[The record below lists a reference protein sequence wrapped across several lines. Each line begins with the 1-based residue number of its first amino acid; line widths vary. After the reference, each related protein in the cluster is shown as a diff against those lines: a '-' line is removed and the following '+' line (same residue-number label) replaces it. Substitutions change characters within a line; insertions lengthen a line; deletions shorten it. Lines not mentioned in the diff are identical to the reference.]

1 MNHIKKYFSLFLAVI
16 VGLITMLPT
25 QQFTAY
31 AENFGNFSNYD
42 PIFDLSNPIKAVNT
56 PGMDGSPW
64 SVQPYQ
70 VKVRGKDFA
79 LFCADPHR
87 KGLSYSNSK
96 QGHLGSIAD
105 LYVGARPG
113 QKGKQAMTTK
123 AYHEGTPYGPAMIS
137 DAMYY
142 ILKNW
147 NDNKNTPQI
156 NSAGGMEA
164 NQRAF
169 TIATQ
174 LAIWSVVD
182 PDISKVSKWTANP
195 HGDLRLNQDIMILA
209 KRLHDEA
216 IKNGKRPVLKLEV
229 EKKSFEMG
237 DVATSKLTKGTFKIV
252 NKGDGEFDLTKPI
265 KVSAGNGDPTKSIFK
280 SGGQTLTPVKEDG
293 SWVYTLPVGQTE
305 FTIEHMPLPNQEYK
319 FDFNAKLVPYKG
331 IELIS
336 AQPSDPKLQ
345 RYAAI
350 GEPSGSA
357 KGGTFSDKGVKK
369 PEQPGEGGSS
379 TSGDNKKITWKVEK
393 VDTAGK
399 PLSGVEFKA
408 TRIAGGTY
416 KFTAGK
422 FEAHGDGNVN
432 SNGGSATVTD
442 EKVVQFDGG
451 QGTAE
456 GEFNST
462 KFTAGK
468 IEGIDLVKPKESYVA
483 TTDGSGL
490 ANFDNMP
497 TGTYIVEEI
506 STIEGY
512 RMDGCKQVVTV
523 TENSNGKTVLKFVNS
538 KNPGLTIMKVS
549 AVDGSVITEGSATFR
564 IRGID
569 TKPAYDNTV
578 STQGGTLFL
587 ENLNPGAYEI
597 TEVTAPEGY
606 VKYPKPITLNVPAT
620 VNGQADVNVTF
631 TFPNM
636 PKPKLQVIK
645 FDEKTGKPLKDA
657 QFRIMNNE
665 DMATP
670 IAEGKTD
677 EEGKFTSDLVDFGTY
692 TIEEINPPPGY
703 TYSDKTPR
711 KRTIVLNQE
720 KYAGKTVQV
729 KFDNIKLPTL
739 VIEKT
744 DASTGKGVPGTRY
757 TVEHRRNGA
766 WYMLGNGFT
775 TDKDGRIVL
784 PNVEPGDYRITETE
798 PAQGMTRGTVNS
810 WIIHLAPGDNAYGV
824 NAPAGAGNQGQPNP
838 PVGNGG
844 NDAGNGAGNQNPGTG
859 QNGNNNQGT
868 NGAGGTTVIP
878 GGQFNIVNG
887 NANWP
892 TSAIVVK
899 KADKNTGQ
907 MLNGATF
914 ELIKVS
920 GNISGSNGTTIATGT
935 TDTSGV
941 VVFAGLQPGNYIV
954 KETIAPQNYYIDT
967 TNTQQANLKAD
978 GTSTVE
984 LIFRNIPFGSV
995 TITKTDADTGELL
1008 GGAEFEVKKPNG
1020 AMVGNA
1026 TKFVT
1031 DAKGE
1036 VTIPNLEPGSYV
1048 IKEIKAPNGY
1058 VIKEDAKTIEIGTKG
1073 ENIKVPFYNKKAL
1086 GIRIEKVDANNGMP
1100 LQGAEFSVADG
1111 TGRVLANVVTDQNGV
1126 ATANVPDGTYVVTET
1141 KAPYGYVLKC
1151 APKTVVVESGKI
1163 TVAKF
1168 ENSKLGGAIIKK
1180 LDSTTRRPLRG
1191 AVIQIHEATGY
1202 SAHSTSG
1209 KFVGEFTTDEAGIIN
1224 LPAMKAGTYIAKEV
1238 KAPEGYNLAEPK
1250 IFTINNIGSAQHSAN
1265 NTPTIAGLEQ
1275 GPMEVVIYDD
1285 PLGTSIL
1292 HKTDSVTGK
1301 PVKGA
1306 VYQVIALD
1314 GSHGRD
1320 IQGQRL
1326 IVGGYQSGLTI
1337 NLGTVETNEAGIANI
1352 SHLPQGWYSIQEIE
1366 APEGYE
1372 VDPRSY
1378 NFQITGDGYPT
1389 IIRVKDTPIMG
1400 NIVITKRAGA
1410 YSKATGKNTGVPLS
1424 GAVYAVIDKDG
1435 TQVDE
1440 IVTDRT
1446 GTGRSKDLKLGQYAL
1461 IEVKAPDYY
1470 MLDQTPIRADI
1481 RRQGQVTHV
1490 EAKNQ
1495 PLRLGVTIKKTSDQK
1510 TANCR
1515 DTINYYISGVHN
1527 TSNVPLDNFYV
1538 LDRLPDPRIAQVQKF
1553 DTGMWNKFYNFRV
1566 SYATNLNSAFT
1577 TLPGTYNSRQHHQID
1592 LNAGNLGLRS
1602 NEWVTQVR
1610 MEFEETVDSNFM
1622 LIEPMSMQLV
1632 VQNGVKSGT
1641 QFTNYAL
1648 VSGEYQGNIV
1658 KAQSHWTIKMKGC
1671 GYKKQ
1676 GRLPKTG
1683 W

>member
-1 MNHIKKYFSLFLAVI
+1 MNNIKKYLSGILAIIVAVI
-16 VGLITMLPT
+16 SFIPT
-25 QQFTAY
+25 NSIF
-31 AENFGNFSNYD
+31 AEKYKNRHFS
-42 PIFDLSNPIKAVNT
+42 KAVEAYPGPEIRPVEA
-56 PGMDGSPW
+56 PGMHNVAWRIFTYG
-64 SVQPYQ
+64 VE
-70 VKVRGKDFA
+70 VHGKNYT
-79 LFCADPHR
+79 LFCTEPKKHGFNEGKEAN
-87 KGLSYSNSK
+87 G
-96 QGHLGSIAD
+96 D
-105 LYVGARPG
+105 LAPITDLKPDGVGILNR
-113 QKGKQAMTTK
+113 K
-123 AYHEGTPYGPAMIS
+123 AYHEGTMQGPVNMD
-137 DAMYY
+137 DAMFY
-142 ILKNW
+142 LLDNWHKN
-147 NDNKNTPQI
+147 I
-156 NSAGGMEA
+156 NNPPITKGGGMSN
-164 NQRAF
+164 NQHYF
-169 TIATQ
+169 TVATK
-174 LAIWSVVD
+174 LAMWSLTNAD
-182 PDISKVSKWTANP
+182 MSKISKWEVNSDGNRA
-195 HGDLRLNQDIMILA
+195 LNQEIVQVA
-209 KRLHDEA
+209 KQLHETA
-216 IKNGKRPVLKLEV
+216 RKNGKRPKLSLAV

-237 DVATSKLTKGTFKIV
+237 DVTASKLTKGTFKV
-252 NKGDGEFDLTKPI
+252 ANTGDGEFDLSESI
-265 KVSAGNGDPTKSIFK
+265 KISAGKGDPTQSIFK
-280 SGGQTLTPVKEDG
+280 SGGQALTPIKEDG
-293 SWVYTLPVGQTE
+293 EWIYTLPKGQTE
-305 FTIEHMPLPNQEYK
+305 FTIEHMPVPNKEYK
-319 FDFNAKLVPYKG
+319 FDFGVKYVAYKG
-331 IELIS
+331 IEMIAAL
-336 AQPSDPKLQ
+336 PSSKKYQ
-345 RYAAI
+345 QYAAI
-350 GEPSGSA
+350 GKPSGSA
-357 KGGTFSDKGVKK
+357 KGGTFSDKGVQ
-369 PEQPGEGGSS
+369 EGSS
-379 TSGDNKKITWKVEK
+379 TEIEEEEEHNKKKITWKVEK

-456 GEFNST
+456 GEFSST

-490 ANFDNMP
+490 ANFENMP
-497 TGTYIVEEI
+497 TGTYIVEEV

-523 TENSNGKTVLKFVNS
+523 TENSDGKIVLKFVNS

-564 IRGID
+564 IRGVD

-670 IAEGKTD
+670 IVEGKTD

-798 PAQGMTRGTVNS
+798 PAQGMTKGTVNS

-824 NAPAGAGNQGQPNP
+824 NTPAGAGNQGQPNP
-838 PVGNGG
+838 PIGNGG
-844 NDAGNGAGNQNPGTG
+844 
-859 QNGNNNQGT
+859 

-995 TITKTDADTGELL
+995 TITKTDADTGEPL

-1073 ENIKVPFYNKKAL
+1073 ENIKIPFYNKKAL

-1180 LDSTTRRPLRG
+1180 LDSTTRRPLKG

-1238 KAPEGYNLAEPK
+1238 KAPNGYNLAEPK

-1400 NIVITKRAGA
+1400 NIIITKRAGA
-1410 YSKATGKNTGVPLS
+1410 YSKATGKNTGAPLS

-1632 VQNGVKSGT
+1632 VQNGVKTGT

-1658 KAQSHWTIKMKGC
+1658 KAQSHWTIKMKSC